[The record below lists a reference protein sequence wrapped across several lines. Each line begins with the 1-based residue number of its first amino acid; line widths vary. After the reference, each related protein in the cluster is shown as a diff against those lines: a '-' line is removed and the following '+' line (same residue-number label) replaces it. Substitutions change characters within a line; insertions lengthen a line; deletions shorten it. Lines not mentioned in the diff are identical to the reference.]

1 MSRSLRALFFSL
13 PLTLPLAF
21 GVGAAQAQDFGY
33 DEVER
38 QQELLGVW
46 YEIREGNAQ
55 RGDTRAMFDVG
66 MANYVGRGTD
76 VDYDAALHWFARAA
90 DDDHAGAHYYLGFM
104 FAAGRGT
111 AADEDKALEHYTRSA
126 ELGYANAQYWLGSH
140 YARNE
145 QSNGEA
151 LEWLGK
157 AAEQGQVSAKY
168 YYGFLHE
175 TGRGTNRNPGEAA
188 RWYTKAA
195 ERGDR
200 NAQIGLGRLHQNG
213 QGVERDLVEAYVWYS
228 LAEDR
233 ERMEA
238 VKTRMSQRDLDLA
251 QSRLDEQSSAIQ
263 RASAR

>member
-13 PLTLPLAF
+13 PLALPLAF
-21 GVGAAQAQDFGY
+21 GAGMTQAQDYGY

-66 MANYVGRGTD
+66 MANYVGRGTS
-76 VDYDAALHWFARAA
+76 VDYDAALRWFARAA

-111 AADEDKALEHYTRSA
+111 AVDEDKALEHYTRSA
-126 ELGYANAQYWLGSH
+126 ELGYADAQYWLGSH

-175 TGRGTNRNPGEAA
+175 TGRGTNPNPGEAA

-228 LAEDR
+228 LAEDS

-251 QSRLDEQSSAIQ
+251 QSRLDEQSTEIQ